1 MADGIFRKSFAA
13 SRIGGIFRRSFTKY
27 LLSYIFCLIL
37 PVAVFSVL
45 YKTIFL
51 SAYSRQLEEKTGENL
66 YNAYATIDLQ
76 INNLHHISSQIL
88 SSREFS
94 DSVLEDNPRILSYL
108 SIREILSFYSSTNEF
123 IVDIW
128 FFNRNSPH
136 FYSPSYILSLDSFI
150 RYGPGY
156 PELGDRF
163 LPELLSRAV
172 GQVWIPETAVNMFNR
187 NGSLLTCVTA
197 YPNSLTHSNGVLTI
211 LVRKDIFERPLEAH
225 IPHGPSN
232 AALIDSGGQIL
243 YALNPSLNGL
253 VREFLDRGGAR
264 EGAAMVR
271 LGGEEYFYVLWI
283 SPQNKLTYLSL
294 IPRRELSGAVNKHT
308 TVFFCILLL
317 IMISGS
323 FLIFFLM
330 RSNYKPIQRI
340 VRYSREQRDILS
352 DTEGPEEERGLSDID
367 LIQQTLEKI
376 SRNNHTLEGKNK
388 KYLRDE
394 ILFRLLKGS
403 VQANPALLQKAGIDT
418 GGVQYGAVIFRFEG
432 DRVIPKEEFG
442 RLLEKNLV
450 PWSFT
455 VYLLDYL
462 EKNSFIGIFV
472 CRQESPG
479 MRDLLE
485 NICRE
490 AGREAGLEICAA
502 YGDNVGHIGDISR
515 SYFQARMAL
524 RYQIRR
530 NARKILG
537 FQEMIPEEIPDY
549 PYLQVELKAL
559 EDAIGAKK
567 APKVD
572 FIISELIDTVK
583 NERTSYF
590 FAVCLCYDIINIFIR
605 EIYKTKNAIAVDTIK
620 KYQRLFLE
628 NSDHPVENLIGI
640 VVSLSREAMRAVTQD
655 TGIKANRNNILK
667 YIEEHYRDSD
677 FCVQSAAD
685 HFGLSISNLSHQF
698 KSSTGENIAAYISAL
713 KMGYAKELL
722 SLTDMPVNE
731 IAGQLGYFQTSS
743 FIKKF
748 KGTEGVTPGEYRLSH
763 RKKLYAIHNG

>member
-1 MADGIFRKSFAA
+1 MANGIFRKTFAA
-13 SRIGGIFRRSFTKY
+13 LRIGGIFRRSFTKY

-51 SAYSRQLEEKTGENL
+51 SAYSRQIEEKTEENL
-66 YNAYATIDLQ
+66 YNAYAAIDSQ
-76 INNLHHISSQIL
+76 INNLYYIGSQIL
-88 SSREFS
+88 SSRQFS
-94 DSVLEDNPRILSYL
+94 DSTLEDKPRILSYF
-108 SIREILSFYSSTNEF
+108 STRELLSFYSSTNEF
-123 IVDIW
+123 IFDIW
-128 FFNRNSPH
+128 FFNRNSPC

-163 LPELLSRAV
+163 LPEFFSRAM
-172 GQVWIPETAVNMFNR
+172 GRVWIPETTVNMFNQNR
-187 NGSLLTCVTA
+187 SLLTYVTA
-197 YPNSLTHSNGVLTI
+197 YPNSLTHRNGVLTI
-211 LVRKDIFERPLEAH
+211 LVRKDIFERPLEAL
-225 IPHGPSN
+225 IPYRPSN
-232 AALIDSGGQIL
+232 AVLIGQGGQIL
-243 YALNPSLNGL
+243 CTLDPSLDGL
-253 VREFLDRGGAR
+253 IRDFLDRGGPT

-271 LGGEEYFYVLWI
+271 LGGEEYFYALWT
-283 SPQNKLTYLSL
+283 SPQTKLGYLSL
-294 IPRRELSGAVNKHT
+294 IPRGELSGAVDKHT

-323 FLIFFLM
+323 LLIFFLM

-340 VRYSREQRDILS
+340 IRYSREQGGMLS
-352 DTEGPEEERGLSDID
+352 GAEGEDALSDID
-367 LIQQTLEKI
+367 LIRQTLEKI
-376 SRNNHTLEGKNK
+376 SRNNHTLEDKNQ

-403 VQANPALLQKAGIDT
+403 IQPDPALLQKAGIDT
-418 GGVQYGAVIFRFEG
+418 GGVQHRAVIFRFEG
-432 DRVIPKEEFG
+432 DRVIPKEELG
-442 RLLEKNLV
+442 RLLEKNMV

-472 CRQESPG
+472 CRQETPG
-479 MRDLLE
+479 VGEILE
-485 NICRE
+485 NICPG
-490 AGREAGLEICAA
+490 AGKEAGLEISAT
-502 YGDNVGHIGDISR
+502 YGGNVEHIGDISR

-524 RYQIRR
+524 HYQIRR
-530 NARKILG
+530 NTRKILG
-537 FQEMIPEEIPDY
+537 FQEVIPEEIPDY
-549 PYLQVELKAL
+549 PYLRVELNTL

-567 APKVD
+567 ATKVD
-572 FIISELIDTVK
+572 FIVSELIDTVR

-605 EIYKTKNAIAVDTIK
+605 EIYKTKNAVAVDIIK

-628 NSDHPVENLIGI
+628 NSDHPVENLISI
-640 VVSLSREAMRAVTQD
+640 VVSLSREAMRIIAQD
-655 TGIKANRNNILK
+655 TGIKANRNNILQ

-677 FCVQSAAD
+677 FCVQTAAD
-685 HFGLSISNLSHQF
+685 HFGLSVSNLSHQF

-713 KMGYAKELL
+713 KVGYAKELL
-722 SLTDMPVNE
+722 SLTGMPVNE
-731 IAGQLGYFQTSS
+731 IAGQLGYCQASS

-748 KGTEGVTPGEYRLSH
+748 KSMEGLTPGEYRLNR
-763 RKKLYAIHNG
+763 RKQFYSIQNG